1 MTPPSDQSTQR
12 KGRIAFV
19 GTGLKSISH
28 MTLESIAEIKSAD
41 RVFYHAADGVT
52 AAFIQS
58 LNSHCHDLYQ
68 YYGTGKERNST
79 YLQMAEVMLAA
90 VRDGESVC
98 GVFYGHPG
106 VFVKAVRRVLYQSR
120 KDGYEALMYPGITT
134 MDYLFADLE
143 VDPSRNGCQI
153 LDATD
158 YYVRKRR
165 LNTDSQVIMLQIGAF
180 ADSKF
185 DFQGYKRKN
194 FNLLVQTLMEE
205 YGGDSP
211 CTVYRGSTFP
221 GIPSE
226 KVALNLSDLLNA
238 ETQRNHVTG
247 VSTLYIPP
255 KTLLGALKERVD
267 ASGYGKVGAT
277 VVMGPTNWETAYTA
291 KMKKVAEDLP
301 NHQLPEGYVVRRA
314 SQTMLKLMQDIAN
327 DPCVLQNFQN
337 NRSALVQSYPSLT
350 KGEQSALLSG
360 SIARISQVSKAAPTE
375 AATSETATLAATS
388 TPVSANGFLNSLLA
402 NGTTAKLYQTYYGA
416 LASGGTSADADSA
429 VQTYINNCGYS
440 GVTTDQVNSAIAT
453 VTGGTLPP
461 TSESTDAAPA
471 LTTYPPFG
479 TVPSVAYGCYQTF
492 DSSGNASIYVLL
504 VSNNSTYQMQVA
516 TSNTLLTDITASI
529 GFNATT
535 GSFFVGASSAF
546 PYNGT
551 ITFVSCIVTYNDVQ
565 TTDFNVT
572 VSLTPTSA
580 GSPSITSTGRRSVY
594 SSTAALQAAT
604 VDVPS
609 FWAGD
614 YACTLNSSTSAT
626 LTISADG
633 ATITFQGVTAAATF
647 SPFYSTF
654 SATVNNYTLLIYV
667 QWTYFPLY
675 AGSSTASTGQNLF
688 GYYYEGTKPSSPNLY
703 GNLGTTQPSNPPSPP
718 QQSAYSL
725 TAIAESVAVGVLML
739 ATFEVM
745 KYLATAGYNYLSDAI
760 QDAFAQGN
768 QLDDEAVNEP
778 VDDANE
784 FNANDDP
791 AGDDDDNDDDNDD
804 NDNDDNDN
812 DNDDDNDD
820 NDSDDSSTCFL
831 TTAVVKSLGM
841 PDNSEPLMLAR
852 YLRDTKMTS
861 AKEHSAVALYYKVAP
876 RIVERSTDSEWHE
889 FWARHLRQ
897 ITALIK
903 LEQYDLAKD
912 LYTFAT
918 ADLIDRK
925 VTTFKDVDLVND
937 VYNFG
942 FGTFSK
948 IKLPYAVRFLI
959 LKLAFR
965 CGLTYQSLRLRLLKR
980 KFDDQIN
987 L

>member
-1 MTPPSDQSTQR
+1 
-12 KGRIAFV
+12 
-19 GTGLKSISH
+19 

-90 VRDGESVC
+90 VRNGESVC

-238 ETQRNHVTG
+238 ETQRKHVTG

-327 DPCVLQNFQN
+327 DPRVLQNFQN
-337 NRSALVQSYPSLT
+337 NRSALVQSFPSLT

-375 AATSETATLAATS
+375 AATSETATLAAAS

-402 NGTTAKLYQTYYGA
+402 NGTTAQLYQTYYGA
-416 LASGGTSADADSA
+416 LAIGGTSADADSA

-471 LTTYPPFG
+471 FVTGGTLPPTSESTDAAPALTTYPPFG

-492 DSSGNASIYVLL
+492 DSSGNASIYVQLL
-504 VSNNSTYQMQVA
+504 SNSGTYQMKVA
-516 TSNTLLTDITASI
+516 TSNIFLIDITASI
-529 GFNATT
+529 GFNATN
-535 GSFFVGASSAF
+535 GSFFVEASSAF

-572 VSLTPTSA
+572 VSLTSA

-604 VDVPS
+604 VNVPS

-633 ATITFQGVTAAATF
+633 ATITFQGATAAATF

-675 AGSSTASTGQNLF
+675 ADSSTAPTGPNLF
-688 GYYYEGTKPSSPNLY
+688 GNYYEGT
-703 GNLGTTQPSNPPSPP
+703 
-718 QQSAYSL
+718 
-725 TAIAESVAVGVLML
+725 
-739 ATFEVM
+739 
-745 KYLATAGYNYLSDAI
+745 
-760 QDAFAQGN
+760 
-768 QLDDEAVNEP
+768 
-778 VDDANE
+778 
-784 FNANDDP
+784 
-791 AGDDDDNDDDNDD
+791 
-804 NDNDDNDN
+804 
-812 DNDDDNDD
+812 
-820 NDSDDSSTCFL
+820 
-831 TTAVVKSLGM
+831 M
-841 PDNSEPLMLAR
+841 PTLQ
-852 YLRDTKMTS
+852 
-861 AKEHSAVALYYKVAP
+861 V
-876 RIVERSTDSEWHE
+876 
-889 FWARHLRQ
+889 
-897 ITALIK
+897 
-903 LEQYDLAKD
+903 
-912 LYTFAT
+912 
-918 ADLIDRK
+918 
-925 VTTFKDVDLVND
+925 
-937 VYNFG
+937 
-942 FGTFSK
+942 
-948 IKLPYAVRFLI
+948 
-959 LKLAFR
+959 
-965 CGLTYQSLRLRLLKR
+965 
-980 KFDDQIN
+980 
-987 L
+987 